1 MAHAV
6 NSMQPER
13 VSRPIPAGIWKLNPQ
28 RSQLL
33 APKTMTLW
41 IVQNTAE
48 ELKWVAIETNSQQQ
62 TSINSWQG
70 RYGGDPATVAGAGIK
85 ARLTSTAAEGIR
97 TEGEFPGLGRF
108 VEFCRLS
115 EDGKRMI
122 CEGRVSTAQGTQ
134 EYREDFDW
142 LAESPHALVVPDT

>member
-1 MAHAV
+1 MAQALNTAKSEHV
-6 NSMQPER
+6 G
-13 VSRPIPAGIWKLNPQ
+13 RPIPAGIWKLNTQ

-33 APKTMTLW
+33 TPKTMTLW
-41 IVQNTAE
+41 IIQNTPE
-48 ELKWVAIETNSQQQ
+48 ELKWVAVETDSQRQ

-70 RYGGDPATVAGAGIK
+70 RYGGAPAVVAGAGIE

-115 EDGKRMI
+115 E
-122 CEGRVSTAQGTQ
+122 
-134 EYREDFDW
+134 
-142 LAESPHALVVPDT
+142 